1 MDLQGLVGFRNGQ
14 VNRRELLRVGGL
26 SLFGTTL
33 PNLLAGRVSAGSSTG
48 LSVETFGRAKS
59 CILLFMWGGPSQLDT
74 WDLKPHAPENVRGE
88 FRPIATRVPG
98 ISISEHMPL
107 LAQRADQLAL
117 IRSMTHKDVNHL
129 EASHELL
136 TGQIALP
143 GRGTQEDWP
152 NIGSVLAKT
161 GRGKDPLPP
170 HVNIQPELPNDVPN
184 NVSLSRGQMAGW
196 LGPAYNPL
204 VIKAD
209 PSLPDYR
216 VGDFAFPVEMSV
228 RRLDHRQALLNS
240 LESQLR
246 LQGDSAAL
254 MQRHYARSFDLLH
267 SAVAQAAFDLTQE
280 RPEVRQRY
288 GMNPHGQ
295 SVLQARRLVERG
307 VPLVTVMWPK
317 DGIKNVSI
325 YWDTHSR
332 NFIDQ
337 RERLQPGTDQAFS
350 ALLDDLGE
358 RGLLEET
365 LIVWTGEF
373 GRTPKV
379 GQRSSDAGSGRD
391 GRDHWPGCF
400 TTVLAGAGIRGGIVY
415 GASDKIGAYPASNP
429 VAPVD
434 LVSTIYHLLG
444 VGQDLILHDRQGRPH
459 SISPGKLIADILA

>member
-1 MDLQGLVGFRNGQ
+1 
-14 VNRRELLRVGGL
+14 
-26 SLFGTTL
+26 
-33 PNLLAGRVSAGSSTG
+33 
-48 LSVETFGRAKS
+48 
-59 CILLFMWGGPSQLDT
+59 
-74 WDLKPHAPENVRGE
+74 
-88 FRPIATRVPG
+88 
-98 ISISEHMPL
+98 
-107 LAQRADQLAL
+107 
-117 IRSMTHKDVNHL
+117 
-129 EASHELL
+129 
-136 TGQIALP
+136 
-143 GRGTQEDWP
+143 
-152 NIGSVLAKT
+152 
-161 GRGKDPLPP
+161 LPP

-184 NVSLSRGQMAGW
+184 NVSVSRGQMGGW

-216 VGDFAFPVEMSV
+216 VGDFSFPAEMSLT
-228 RRLDHRQALLNS
+228 RLDHRQALLNS

-246 LQGDSAAL
+246 LQGESPAL

-280 RPEVRQRY
+280 PPEVRQRY

-400 TTVLAGAGIRGGIVY
+400 TTVLAGAGIRGGMVY

-444 VGQDLILHDRQGRPH
+444 VSQDLILHDRQGRPH
-459 SISPGKLIADILA
+459 SISPGKLVADVLA